1 VGINLGEKLTPT
13 AKRISAHPALADVG
27 LILVSMHRLGGAG
40 LAALHRQQES
50 LKSFDAL
57 SNQLSAA
64 HVENLHAQLDHFRGA
79 LTHFATHH
87 RTDIRGD
94 PRFRRAFQQMCAS
107 IGVDPL
113 AGPRR
118 GGWWEEALGLG
129 DWQSELGVQ
138 IVDVCVSTRERN
150 GGLIELAELVRILSR
165 LRGLEGGTGA
175 ITEEDVV
182 RSIQAL
188 KALGAGYEVLEFG
201 HGYGGR
207 KMVRS
212 VPKELDADQMV
223 VLAIAAEQGGK
234 VDEELLVRRN
244 AWNAERARG
253 VLQNMLLRD
262 GTCWLDDQDGMGRA
276 YWIPAAMQWDD

>member
-1 VGINLGEKLTPT
+1 MIH
-13 AKRISAHPALADVG
+13 R
-27 LILVSMHRLGGAG
+27 HRLGGGGGGAG

-50 LKSFDAL
+50 QKSFDAL
-57 SNQLSAA
+57 SNQLSTAQ
-64 HVENLHAQLDHFRGA
+64 VENLHAQLDQFRAA

-87 RTDIRGD
+87 RADIRGD

-150 GGLIELAELVRILSR
+150 GGLIELAELVRILTR
-165 LRGLEGGTGA
+165 LRGLERGSSGGGGA

-188 KALGAGYEVLEFG
+188 KALGAGWEVLEFG
-201 HGYGGR
+201 HGHGGR

-223 VLAIAAEQGGK
+223 VLAVAAETMGR
-234 VDEELLVRRN
+234 VDEELLIRRN
-244 AWNAERARG
+244 AWAAERAKA

-262 GTCWLDDQDGMGRA
+262 GTCWLDEQDGPDGMGRA

>member
-1 VGINLGEKLTPT
+1 
-13 AKRISAHPALADVG
+13 
-27 LILVSMHRLGGAG
+27 MHHRRGGAG

-50 LKSFDAL
+50 LKSYDAL
-57 SNQLSAA
+57 SNQLSTAQ
-64 HVENLHAQLDHFRGA
+64 VDNLHAQLDQFRAA
-79 LTHFATHH
+79 LTRFATHH
-87 RTDIRGD
+87 RADIRGD

-150 GGLIELAELVRILSR
+150 GGLIELAELVRVLSR
-165 LRGLEGGTGA
+165 LRGLDGGDGA

-188 KALGAGYEVLEFG
+188 KALGAGYEVLELEY
-201 HGYGGR
+201 GYGYGGGR

-223 VLAIAAEQGGK
+223 VLAVAAEQRGR
-234 VDEELLVRRN
+234 VDEELLIQRH
-244 AWNAERARG
+244 AWTAERAG
-253 VLQNMLLRD
+253 AVLQNMLLRD
-262 GTCWLDDQDGMGRA
+262 GTCWLDEQDGPDGTRRA

>member
-1 VGINLGEKLTPT
+1 
-13 AKRISAHPALADVG
+13 
-27 LILVSMHRLGGAG
+27 M
-40 LAALHRQQES
+40 AALHRQQDS
-50 LKSFDAL
+50 QKSFDVL
-57 SNQLSAA
+57 SNELSTEQ
-64 HVENLHAQLDHFRGA
+64 VETLHTQLDHFRGA
-79 LTHFATHH
+79 LTRFATHH
-87 RTDIRGD
+87 RADIRGD

-150 GGLIELAELVRILSR
+150 GGFIELAELVRILGR
-165 LRGLEGGTGA
+165 LRGLEGGDGT

-188 KALGAGYEVLEFG
+188 KVLGAGYEVLELELG
-201 HGYGGR
+201 DGRGSR

-212 VPKELDADQMV
+212 VPKELDADHMV
-223 VLAIAAEQGGK
+223 VLAVAAEQRGR
-234 VDEELLVRRN
+234 VDEELLIRRY
-244 AWNAERARG
+244 AWSKDRATA

-262 GTCWLDDQDGMGRA
+262 GTCWLDEQDGPDGTRRA